1 MKNLI
6 YCLAL
11 PLILW
16 SCSSNENR
24 TINEDVAAFVES
36 NENVVMFGSVKV
48 KAIMDK
54 ADYKHIDKVGG
65 EIAKEFQLVEKL
77 IDASKPIYFAIE
89 GAEKITEAGTM
100 YAFAEV
106 KDKAA
111 LSKEIQKKG
120 YNIKK
125 GNDFD
130 FYASSNVAIGI
141 SKDRFVMVAKDNLT
155 GGKALIEKAL
165 DGLKSDLPDNKVTEI
180 LALDGDIVLGSDME
194 AGVNSYEKIFNL
206 KEDKK
211 EELKDLLAGC
221 YSQTKINFENGC
233 ITADIK
239 NYFSDEMKEWMFLEP
254 NAMEI
259 VNNLGSGYA
268 RGGFAMNLNMAKLQ
282 KFMNE
287 FMPNVLND
295 AAKMGG
301 GNAQMAMA
309 FAGDK
314 GLANLITGKMAFLM
328 MGDKV
333 DEYGSYKPE
342 YCFRVGLGDG
352 LKSLAQGFLSGA
364 KESMAKLEMKGNMLT
379 GCSSA
384 AFLPGKGRLK
394 LPTGCEGFGKKS
406 ISMFF
411 NFNKLDQSVFMFY
424 PQAKSIE
431 KLDYFY
437 MEFDL
442 DGGKMILQ
450 AKDKS
455 QNILKTLVKEV
466 QVNLSNQAPI

>member
-16 SCSSNENR
+16 SCTSNENR

-54 ADYKHIDKVGG
+54 AEYKKIDKVGN
-65 EIAKEFQLVEKL
+65 EIAKEFQLVEKV
-77 IDASKPIYFAIE
+77 IDANKPIYFAIE
-89 GAEKITEAGTM
+89 GADNLEEAGTI

-120 YNIKK
+120 YTIKK

-130 FYASSNVAIGI
+130 FYGSNDVAIGI
-141 SKDRFVMVAKDNLT
+141 SKDRFVMVAKENLA

-165 DGLKSDLPDNKVTEI
+165 DGLKSDLPDNKVNEI
-180 LALDGDIVLGSDME
+180 LALDGDIVFGSDME
-194 AGVNSYEKIFNL
+194 AGVNSYEKIFNM

-211 EELKDLLAGC
+211 EELKDILTDC
-221 YSQTKINFENGC
+221 YSQTKVNFENGR
-233 ITADIK
+233 IIAETT
-239 NYFSDEMKEWMFLEP
+239 NFFSDELKEWMFLEP
-254 NAMEI
+254 NAMDV

-268 RGGFAMNLNMAKLQ
+268 RGGFAMNLNMVKLQ

-342 YCFRVGLGDG
+342 FCFRVGLGDG
-352 LKSLAQGFLSGA
+352 LKSLAQGFLGGA
-364 KESMAKLEMKGNMLT
+364 KEDMAKLEMKGNTLT

-384 AFLPGKGRLK
+384 EFLPRKGRLI
-394 LPTGCEGFGKKS
+394 LPNGCEGFGKKS

-411 NFNKLDQSVFMFY
+411 SFNKLDKSIFMFY
-424 PQAKSIE
+424 PEAKSIE

-437 MEFDL
+437 MEMDM

-450 AKDKS
+450 AKNKN
-455 QNILKTLVKEV
+455 QNILKSLVEEV
-466 QVNLSNQAPI
+466 EVNLSNRENS